1 MSNPSYSVM
10 GDDPGDDDDVR
21 EKNPKKPRF
30 LFYLLFFFRAFLMIM
45 LTKCSTKIHMNM
57 KQKKNSCQ

>member
-21 EKNPKKPRF
+21 EKNPQKPRF

-57 KQKKNSCQ
+57 KQKKNLCQ

>member
-21 EKNPKKPRF
+21 EKTSQKKPRF
-30 LFYLLFFFRAFLMIM
+30 FLFTLFF
-45 LTKCSTKIHMNM
+45 SEH
-57 KQKKNSCQ
+57 S

>member
-30 LFYLLFFFRAFLMIM
+30 FFYLLFFFRAFLMIM

>member
-57 KQKKNSCQ
+57 KQKKNLCQ

>member
-21 EKNPKKPRF
+21 EKNPKKPKF
-30 LFYLLFFFRAFLMIM
+30 LLYLLFFSRAFLMIM

-57 KQKKNSCQ
+57 KQKKNLCQ

>member
-21 EKNPKKPRF
+21 EK
-30 LFYLLFFFRAFLMIM
+30 
-45 LTKCSTKIHMNM
+45 TS
-57 KQKKNSCQ
+57 QKKNLDFFLFTLFFSEHS